1 LDRLEKLVRKQ
12 RNIYRAHE
20 LVDALVRGVENGVP
34 FQASEEVIKRIH
46 SVAMEGLLDQPGQ
59 YRTGPVHITNS
70 PHRPPPWIE
79 VPGQMA
85 GMIAYIQQHWDDRN
99 LIHLSAFTLWRLCWI
114 HPFPNGNGR
123 TARAVAYLVL
133 CARNGRLFSPKNTVI
148 EQIQANKMPY
158 YQTLRMAD
166 DQYAQFG
173 NVDEALRPME
183 ELMSDLLKEQ
193 IRAALPFH

>member
-1 LDRLEKLVRKQ
+1 
-12 RNIYRAHE
+12 
-20 LVDALVRGVENGVP
+20 
-34 FQASEEVIKRIH
+34 
-46 SVAMEGLLDQPGQ
+46 
-59 YRTGPVHITNS
+59 
-70 PHRPPPWIE
+70 
-79 VPGQMA
+79 MA